1 LVLTTLYTGALSPK
15 QIQEQAL
22 ANEQFRQRLFAWLEN
37 IIKLDLPANTVSLD
51 KELPNEK
58 LKACLMDRPPHPE
71 DSNFSAVWPQFL
83 REILD
88 ASAQVHKHSDTCF
101 KKTLFS
107 ITRLTAEDQDRLC
120 QFNYPFDLVPETT
133 MDENGKI
140 SLKRGDSNVVG
151 HNPTISGSF
160 QCNTDVK
167 FIGSGPLGQAIS
179 IYVANYIAKYG
190 LDSAVIM
197 SALAAA
203 LKALDSN
210 QNQPVTL
217 DEERCRKLILKTLNQ
232 INGRRELSGQQV
244 ACALLGI
251 GNHVSD
257 AQFGVF
263 YWSKLLSW
271 LSPAEFPPYAKSKA
285 NVEQPARFASSDSIL
300 KVLKILS

>member
-1 LVLTTLYTGALSPK
+1 
-15 QIQEQAL
+15 
-22 ANEQFRQRLFAWLEN
+22 
-37 IIKLDLPANTVSLD
+37 
-51 KELPNEK
+51 
-58 LKACLMDRPPHPE
+58 
-71 DSNFSAVWPQFL
+71 
-83 REILD
+83 
-88 ASAQVHKHSDTCF
+88 
-101 KKTLFS
+101 
-107 ITRLTAEDQDRLC
+107 
-120 QFNYPFDLVPETT
+120 
-133 MDENGKI
+133 KI

-151 HNPTISGSF
+151 YNPTVSGSF

-257 AQFGVF
+257 AQFAVF
-263 YWSKLLSW
+263 YW
-271 LSPAEFPPYAKSKA
+271 
-285 NVEQPARFASSDSIL
+285 
-300 KVLKILS
+300 